1 MAPSNYPPG
10 VTGNEP
16 QITGIWPIEGVID
29 GATEDI
35 KKGVGLIEDAL
46 IGLADQMVAN
56 GLGDLDE
63 YLLKLLEDI
72 DRNAEDI
79 LSEIGQLIP
88 EESDWRI

>member
-1 MAPSNYPPG
+1 MTPSNYPPG

-35 KKGVGLIEDAL
+35 KKGAELIEDAL
-46 IGLADQMVAN
+46 YGLEDQLDAN
-56 GLGDLDE
+56 NLGGLDE
-63 YLLKLLEDI
+63 YILELLNTINSSADE
-72 DRNAEDI
+72 I
-79 LSEIGQLIP
+79 LCEIGQLIP